1 MTITAKG
8 NVRIMDTYT
17 KFQKNGNWYPASTFE
32 KFDHKHIFYIVRPP
46 NCIHGF
52 KLGSSTN
59 GKQRLL
65 SYQHIY
71 GRGFLIKEVIQ
82 FQRRGSR
89 ETGTDAALFFENKV
103 KSRLRSLKL
112 IMPGRGSEFV
122 ARLHDIR
129 EAIDY
134 VRSTFEKQHAAQ
146 VGVRKSS
153 SRVLKKFQ
161 ETYHEPVPG
170 DVIEFVWEFEHHGH
184 RELHAATVLKKIK
197 GTKDGYSALFSDA
210 PHNIRLP
217 FDMYR
222 PSPDGPA
229 EWRFKVP
236 ESTPRR

>member
-1 MTITAKG
+1 MTVTDKG
-8 NVRIMDTYT
+8 NVRIMGTFT
-17 KFQKNGNWYPASTFE
+17 EFRKAGNWYPASLFDTFE
-32 KFDHKHIFYIVRPP
+32 HKHIFYIVRPP

-71 GRGFLIKEVIQ
+71 GRGFLIKEIIQ

-103 KSRLRSLKL
+103 KSRLRSLGL
-112 IMPGRGSEFV
+112 IMPGRGTEFV
-122 ARLHDIR
+122 ARLHDIQ
-129 EAIDY
+129 EAVAY

-161 ETYHEPVPG
+161 ETYHIPVPG
-170 DVIEFVWEFEHHGH
+170 DEVEWVWEFEKNGR
-184 RELHAATVLKKIK
+184 RELHTATVLKKIK
-197 GTKDGYSALFSDA
+197 GTKDGYSARFSDG
-210 PHNIRLP
+210 PRNIYLP
-217 FDMYR
+217 FDLYR
-222 PSPDGPA
+222 PSPDGPG
-229 EWRFKVP
+229 EWRYKVAKN
-236 ESTPRR
+236 TPR